1 MLKHTLILTLL
12 LTLLG
17 SCSTQSFGPGLYG
30 DAGMTASTPNQ
41 DGYVSGFL
49 RLIHDNTENEHI
61 TFDFG
66 DVLMD
71 VGLSGEKVIDGSWS
85 YATPSK
91 SEINLNYSYD
101 GKYYNE
107 NFVVTEPSSEN
118 GYYILKLNNES
129 ENSFEI
135 YLNFFEAQ

>member
-1 MLKHTLILTLL
+1 MLKHTLLLTLL

-17 SCSTQSFGPGLYG
+17 SCNTQSFGPGLYG

-41 DGYVSGFL
+41 DGYVCGLL
-49 RLIHDNTENEHI
+49 RLIHDNIENEHL

-71 VGLSGEKVIDGSWS
+71 VGLSDEKVIDGSWS
-85 YATPSK
+85 YLNPSK
-91 SEINLNYSYD
+91 SEINLTYSYD

-107 NFVVTEPSSEN
+107 NYEIIEPSSDN
-118 GYYILKLNNES
+118 DYYILKLNKAS
-129 ENSFEI
+129 ENSFEL
-135 YLNFFEAQ
+135 YLTFFEAQ